1 MGNTKYSIKKKESN
15 KKRSR
20 KIFNKLRKSNK
31 SGKSGKSILKFTNK
45 QKQFF
50 NVLRESNIL
59 LIFLVNKF
67 VILNDKQ
74 KIINLLKSLRDKKHI
89 IHQQITNDELI
100 EFHMKMLKYIPT
112 IVKHMNKY
120 NMLNKNIII
129 KFNENNKGGKTT
141 INKTI
146 NKTSINKIIKKKGGA
161 FLKRLEDKGNDPI
174 TGAEFSQ
181 ALDEISD
188 VLQRIIYTP
197 RGSKLKPFNTLLNI
211 FRGNKEALDMYLR
224 YSIIPEF
231 ASVFPLK
238 LNIGKV
244 LTESTD
250 LINYLNA
257 YYTYKNYIDNYKVE
271 TGELKPSDIKS
282 SQFEKMIEN
291 LTNAKMNY
299 QMMQMKMNPKM
310 MAS

>member
-1 MGNTKYSIKKKESN
+1 MGNTKYSIKKKQSN

-20 KIFNKLRKSNK
+20 KISNKLR
-31 SGKSGKSILKFTNK
+31 KSGKSILKFTNK

-74 KIINLLKSLRDKKHI
+74 EIINLLKSLRDKKHI

-100 EFHMKMLKYIPT
+100 EFHITMLKYIPT

-120 NMLNKNIII
+120 NMLNKDIII
-129 KFNENNKGGKTT
+129 KFNENNKRGK
-141 INKTI
+141 ISRNQTI
-146 NKTSINKIIKKKGGA
+146 NKTSINKIIKKRGGA

-174 TGAEFSQ
+174 TGAELSQ

-188 VLQRIIYTP
+188 VLQKIIYTP
-197 RGSKLKPFNTLLNI
+197 RGSKLKPFSTLLNI

-224 YSIIPEF
+224 YYVLPEF
-231 ASVFPLK
+231 ASVIPLK

-257 YYTYKNYIDNYKVE
+257 YYTYKNYIDNYKVDM
-271 TGELKPSDIKS
+271 GELKPSDIKS

-299 QMMQMKMNPKM
+299 QMTRMKINPKM
-310 MAS
+310 AVS